1 MCQQIQ
7 LIQIRDKKWSPD
19 IFDQAESAKRAYEDF
34 LHYNRGLEPILMG
47 IQLDV
52 LNTKVGYEPA
62 TLSSPGK
69 WYLVGEPREHDTI
82 TSKITD
88 FALDNIIEILK
99 AEGAKLIKET
109 EHVAG
114 QRGGGL
120 DTALGP
126 ISDILKFY
134 NDAQAQKLD
143 SENLL
148 ER

>member
-62 TLSSPGK
+62 TLPSPGK

-82 TSKITD
+82 TSKIS
-88 FALDNIIEILK
+88 EILK

>member
-1 MCQQIQ
+1 LCQQIQ

-62 TLSSPGK
+62 TLPSPGK

-82 TSKITD
+82 TSKIS
-88 FALDNIIEILK
+88 EILK